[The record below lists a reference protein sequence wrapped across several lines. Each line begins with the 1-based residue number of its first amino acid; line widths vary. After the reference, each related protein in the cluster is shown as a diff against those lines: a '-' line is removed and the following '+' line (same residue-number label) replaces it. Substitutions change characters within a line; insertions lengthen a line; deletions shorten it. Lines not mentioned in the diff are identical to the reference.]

1 MPYLGIFL
9 IQDFSN
15 ANVKWI
21 YQSLR
26 LLDITRRAVGTV
38 LKISVEYLGHIKNI
52 TDDKRGEELETS
64 EKAMVADLLTQLSKK
79 YGEPFR
85 KAIYEPKG
93 SDIKP
98 NYIITV
104 NGYLLNQLKGL
115 KTKLKKGDRVALL
128 PIVSGG

>member
-1 MPYLGIFL
+1 M
-9 IQDFSN
+9 
-15 ANVKWI
+15 
-21 YQSLR
+21 
-26 LLDITRRAVGTV
+26 
-38 LKISVEYLGHIKNI
+38 KIKVEYIGHIKNI
-52 TDDKRGEELETS
+52 TDNRREEEVETS
-64 EKAMVADLLTQLSKK
+64 EDVTVAKLLTMLSKR

-115 KTKLKKGDRVALL
+115 ETKLKKGDHVTLL

>member
-1 MPYLGIFL
+1 
-9 IQDFSN
+9 
-15 ANVKWI
+15 VKI
-21 YQSLR
+21 
-26 LLDITRRAVGTV
+26 
-38 LKISVEYLGHIKNI
+38 KVEYIGHIKNI
-52 TDDKRGEELETS
+52 TDNRREEEVETS
-64 EKAMVADLLTQLSKK
+64 EDVTVAKLLTMLSKR

-98 NYIITV
+98 NYIVTV

-115 KTKLKKGDRVALL
+115 ETKLKKGDHVTLL

>member
-1 MPYLGIFL
+1 M
-9 IQDFSN
+9 
-15 ANVKWI
+15 
-21 YQSLR
+21 
-26 LLDITRRAVGTV
+26 
-38 LKISVEYLGHIKNI
+38 KIKVEYIGHIKNM
-52 TDDKRGEELETS
+52 TDNRREEEVETS
-64 EKAMVADLLTQLSKK
+64 EDLTVAKLLTMLSKR

-115 KTKLKKGDRVALL
+115 ETKLKKGDHVTLL

>member
-1 MPYLGIFL
+1 
-9 IQDFSN
+9 
-15 ANVKWI
+15 VKI
-21 YQSLR
+21 
-26 LLDITRRAVGTV
+26 
-38 LKISVEYLGHIKNI
+38 KVEYIGHIKNI
-52 TDDKRGEELETS
+52 TDNRREEEVETS
-64 EKAMVADLLTQLSKK
+64 EDVTVAKLLTMLSKR

-93 SDIKP
+93 ADIKP

-115 KTKLKKGDRVALL
+115 ETKLKKGDHVTLL